1 MSRFVTTTSH
11 YKKSTAFS
19 LCLFL
24 GLFGAHYFYV
34 GRRTRGLLAVVTLNF
49 LFIGWFHDL
58 STIARGRFYDQ
69 YGEYLKE

>member
-1 MSRFVTTTSH
+1 MSRFVTTTSN
-11 YKKSTAFS
+11 YSKSTAFM

-34 GRRTRGLLAVVTLNF
+34 GRRFRGLLCMVTLNF
-49 LFIGWFHDL
+49 CMIGWIHDL
-58 STIARGRFYDQ
+58 SVIARGRFVDQ

>member
-11 YKKSTAFS
+11 YSKSKAFV

-24 GLFGAHYFYV
+24 GLFGGHYFYV
-34 GRRTRGLLAVVTLNF
+34 GRWFRGFLCVCTLNF
-49 LFIGWFHDL
+49 FMIGWVHDL
-58 STIARGRFYDQ
+58 MVIARGRFQDQ